1 MKVDE
6 IPRQQ
11 TAWAVTLTY
20 GPMAPW
26 PHGPMAPDRRA
37 FMIRGGDD
45 KITSIQHLDGNGP
58 IPLSK
63 HLQWSHIST
72 KIPY

>member
-20 GPMAPW
+20 GPMAP
-26 PHGPMAPDRRA
+26 DRRA
-37 FMIRGGDD
+37 FVIRGGDD

-63 HLQWSHIST
+63 HLQWSHIWT